1 MRKILAIMALAIS
14 SSAFAASVTV
24 TGANVDGVQGSP
36 NQTQYGLGVKGNINK
51 NLAGDVSFLNVQTNN
66 TNALST
72 RLEAGLTGENTYG
85 MFTSYARVAVGEKYT
100 NTSNFTYYSIE
111 PGVKVPFGT
120 TGITGQVGYRFRNA
134 VDTANN
140 DTSRTWRAGL
150 SYAMT
155 KVDSIGLRYDSV
167 RGDQNQNI
175 VAVSYTRGF

>member
-24 TGANVDGVQGSP
+24 TGALVDGVQGSA
-36 NQTQYGLGVKGNINK
+36 NQNQYGLGVKGDFNK
-51 NLAGDVSFLNVQTNN
+51 NIAGDVSFLNVQTDG

-72 RLEAGLTGENTYG
+72 RLEAGLTAQNTYG
-85 MFTSYARVAVGEKYT
+85 MFIPYARVAVGEKYT
-100 NTSNFTYYSIE
+100 NTTTFTYYSIE
-111 PGVKVPFGT
+111 PGVKVPFGK

-134 VDTANN
+134 VYTTNN

-150 SYAMT
+150 SFPMT
-155 KVDSIGLRYDSV
+155 KVDSIGLRYDNV

-175 VAVSYTRGF
+175 LAVSYTRGF

>member
-1 MRKILAIMALAIS
+1 MALAIS

-36 NQTQYGLGVKGNINK
+36 NQTQYGLGVKENINK
-51 NLAGDVSFLNVQTNN
+51 NFAGDVSFLNVQTSN

-85 MFTSYARVAVGEKYT
+85 MFTPYARVAVGEKYT

-111 PGVKVPFGT
+111 PGVKVPFGK
-120 TGITGQVGYRFRNA
+120 TGVTGQVGYRFRSA

-140 DTSRTWRAGL
+140 DTTRTWRAGV
-150 SYAMT
+150 SYAVT

>member
-24 TGANVDGVQGSP
+24 TGALVDGVQGSP
-36 NQTQYGLGVKGNINK
+36 NQTQYGLGVKGDFNK
-51 NLAGDVSFLNVQTNN
+51 NIAGDVSFLNVQTDS

-72 RLEAGLTGENTYG
+72 RLEAGLTAQNTYG
-85 MFTSYARVAVGEKYT
+85 IIIPYTRVAVGEKYT
-100 NTSNFTYYSIE
+100 NTTTFTYYSIE
-111 PGVKVPFGT
+111 PGVKVPFGK
-120 TGITGQVGYRFRNA
+120 TGVTGQVGYRFRNA
-134 VDTANN
+134 VYTTNN
-140 DTSRTWRAGL
+140 DTSRTWRAGV

-155 KVDSIGLRYDSV
+155 KVDSIGLRYDNV

>member
-1 MRKILAIMALAIS
+1 MKKIIAIMALAIS

-36 NQTQYGLGVKGNINK
+36 NQTQYGLGVKGDFNK
-51 NLAGDVSFLNVQTNN
+51 NFAGDVSFLNVQTDN

-72 RLEAGLTGENTYG
+72 RLEAGLTAQNTYG
-85 MFTSYARVAVGEKYT
+85 MFTPYARVALGEKYT
-100 NTSNFTYYSIE
+100 NTTNFTYYSVE
-111 PGVKVPFGT
+111 PGVKMPFGK
-120 TGITGQVGYRFRNA
+120 TGITGQIGYRFRNA
-134 VDTANN
+134 VTTSNDDT
-140 DTSRTWRAGL
+140 TRTWRAGL
-150 SYAMT
+150 SYAVT